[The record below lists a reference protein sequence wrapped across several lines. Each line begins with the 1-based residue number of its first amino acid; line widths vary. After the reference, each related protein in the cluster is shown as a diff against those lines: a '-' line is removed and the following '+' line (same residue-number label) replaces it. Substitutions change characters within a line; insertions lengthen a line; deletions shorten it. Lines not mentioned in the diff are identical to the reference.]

1 MTKKK
6 SKKKIRKKQKSIK
19 DGFEQDQEEQEK
31 ENPKMDAPAQKS
43 EQSRVPDS
51 IEPEN
56 QKLTAEKTAAIASYI
71 KDPDYRLR
79 CKAAIDILMA
89 KLKMINA
96 ELSGQKKRTVISQTT
111 SRIKSA
117 ESIYAKLLK
126 KGLEPDFET
135 ARKNLKDLIGIRVV
149 CPFEDELYQVA
160 ESLEMQK
167 DIENVRIKD
176 YIKNP
181 KKNGYKSLHLIVKV
195 PIYSAEGEQK
205 ELVEIQ
211 LRTIAMD
218 YWSVL
223 EYELYYKKRDNAEI
237 EAELKK
243 YAEENMIE
251 ADFFV
256 AMESGITDKFGTWLN
271 LTTVYI
277 ENKNEE
283 GAVGFGP
290 AYPIPDRYIDEVKKK
305 ELSYVLAKLF
315 ESKELKAPQGGI
327 FQLADIGF
335 QRPTGEVAS

>member
-1 MTKKK
+1 MKE
-6 SKKKIRKKQKSIK
+6 
-19 DGFEQDQEEQEK
+19 GFTQAKEEQEK
-31 ENPKMDAPAQKS
+31 ENPQKYDPAQKTG
-43 EQSRVPDS
+43 QDRVSDPV
-51 IEPEN
+51 EPEI
-56 QKLTAEKTAAIASYI
+56 QRLAAEKTAAIASYI

-96 ELSGQKKRTVISQTT
+96 ELSGQKKRTVISQVT

-135 ARKNLKDLIGIRVV
+135 DRKNLKDLIGIRVV

-160 ESLEMQK
+160 EFLEMQK
-167 DIENVRIKD
+167 DIEIIRIKD
-176 YIKNP
+176 YIRNP

-243 YAEENMIE
+243 YAEEIANLDYRMLKLRNKIE
-251 ADFFV
+251 KI
-256 AMESGITDKFGTWLN
+256 G
-271 LTTVYI
+271 Y
-277 ENKNEE
+277 
-283 GAVGFGP
+283 
-290 AYPIPDRYIDEVKKK
+290 K
-305 ELSYVLAKLF
+305 EMN
-315 ESKELKAPQGGI
+315 
-327 FQLADIGF
+327 
-335 QRPTGEVAS
+335 

>member
-6 SKKKIRKKQKSIK
+6 SKKKISKKQKSMK
-19 DGFEQDQEEQEK
+19 EGFTQAKEEQEK
-31 ENPKMDAPAQKS
+31 ENPQKYDPAQKTG
-43 EQSRVPDS
+43 QDRVSDPV
-51 IEPEN
+51 EPEI
-56 QKLTAEKTAAIASYI
+56 QRLAAEKTAAIASYI
-71 KDPDYRLR
+71 KDPDYCLR
-79 CKAAIDILMA
+79 CKAAIDILIA

-96 ELSGQKKRTVISQTT
+96 ELSGQKKRTVISQITN
-111 SRIKSA
+111 RIKSA

-167 DIENVRIKD
+167 GIEIVRIKD

-243 YAEENMIE
+243 ICRRNCK
-251 ADFFV
+251 
-256 AMESGITDKFGTWLN
+256 SG
-271 LTTVYI
+271 
-277 ENKNEE
+277 
-283 GAVGFGP
+283 P
-290 AYPIPDRYIDEVKKK
+290 
-305 ELSYVLAKLF
+305 
-315 ESKELKAPQGGI
+315 
-327 FQLADIGF
+327 
-335 QRPTGEVAS
+335 

>member
-1 MTKKK
+1 MQTSAVTYKIERYTIDQLESKIKTYGKTMSKKK
-6 SKKKIRKKQKSIK
+6 SKKIRK
-19 DGFEQDQEEQEK
+19 EQAQEFSL
-31 ENPKMDAPAQKS
+31 A
-43 EQSRVPDS
+43 
-51 IEPEN
+51 EPEHPE
-56 QKLTAEKTAAIASYI
+56 LAAEKTAAIASYI

-79 CKAAIDILMA
+79 CKAAIDILIA

-96 ELSGQKKRTVISQTT
+96 ELSGQKKRTVISQITN
-111 SRIKSA
+111 RIKSA

-167 DIENVRIKD
+167 DIEIVRIKD

-243 YAEENMIE
+243 YAEEIANLDHRMLELRNKIE
-251 ADFFV
+251 K
-256 AMESGITDKFGTWLN
+256 I
-271 LTTVYI
+271 
-277 ENKNEE
+277 
-283 GAVGFGP
+283 
-290 AYPIPDRYIDEVKKK
+290 
-305 ELSYVLAKLF
+305 
-315 ESKELKAPQGGI
+315 
-327 FQLADIGF
+327 
-335 QRPTGEVAS
+335 

>member
-31 ENPKMDAPAQKS
+31 ENPKMDAPVQKS

-160 ESLEMQK
+160 EFLEMQK
-167 DIENVRIKD
+167 DIEIIRIKD

-237 EAELKK
+237 ETELKK
-243 YAEENMIE
+243 YAEEIANLDHRMLGLRNKIE
-251 ADFFV
+251 K
-256 AMESGITDKFGTWLN
+256 I
-271 LTTVYI
+271 
-277 ENKNEE
+277 
-283 GAVGFGP
+283 
-290 AYPIPDRYIDEVKKK
+290 
-305 ELSYVLAKLF
+305 
-315 ESKELKAPQGGI
+315 
-327 FQLADIGF
+327 
-335 QRPTGEVAS
+335 

>member
-1 MTKKK
+1 MSNKK
-6 SKKKIRKKQKSIK
+6 SKKIRK
-19 DGFEQDQEEQEK
+19 EQAQEFSS
-31 ENPKMDAPAQKS
+31 A
-43 EQSRVPDS
+43 
-51 IEPEN
+51 EPEL
-56 QKLTAEKTAAIASYI
+56 QKLAKEKTAAIDSYI
-71 KDPDYRLR
+71 KDADYRLR

-89 KLKMINA
+89 KLRMINA

-126 KGLEPDFET
+126 KGLEPDFDT

-160 ESLEMQK
+160 EFLEMQK
-167 DIENVRIKD
+167 DIEIIRIKD
-176 YIKNP
+176 YIRNP

-243 YAEENMIE
+243 YAEEIANLDYRMLKLRNKIE
-251 ADFFV
+251 KI
-256 AMESGITDKFGTWLN
+256 G
-271 LTTVYI
+271 Y
-277 ENKNEE
+277 
-283 GAVGFGP
+283 
-290 AYPIPDRYIDEVKKK
+290 K
-305 ELSYVLAKLF
+305 EMN
-315 ESKELKAPQGGI
+315 
-327 FQLADIGF
+327 
-335 QRPTGEVAS
+335 

>member
-6 SKKKIRKKQKSIK
+6 SKKKISKKQKSMK
-19 DGFEQDQEEQEK
+19 EGFTQAKEAQKK
-31 ENPKMDAPAQKS
+31 ENPKKDDPAQKS
-43 EQSRVPDS
+43 EQSKVMDS
-51 IEPEN
+51 TELEN
-56 QKLTAEKTAAIASYI
+56 QKLAAEKTAAIASYI

-96 ELSGQKKRTVISQTT
+96 ELSGQKKRTVISQIT

-160 ESLEMQK
+160 EFLEMQK
-167 DIENVRIKD
+167 DIEIVRIKD
-176 YIKNP
+176 YIRNP
-181 KKNGYKSLHLIVKV
+181 KKTGYKSLHLIIKV

-243 YAEENMIE
+243 YAEEIANLDYRMLKLRNKIE
-251 ADFFV
+251 K
-256 AMESGITDKFGTWLN
+256 I
-271 LTTVYI
+271 VY
-277 ENKNEE
+277 
-283 GAVGFGP
+283 
-290 AYPIPDRYIDEVKKK
+290 K
-305 ELSYVLAKLF
+305 E
-315 ESKELKAPQGGI
+315 
-327 FQLADIGF
+327 
-335 QRPTGEVAS
+335 TN